1 MKEIITLKWTFS
13 SHSVA
18 VQTKCFRFWLEFVQ
32 SWPRFYGGSAGVKI
46 TLKTKKF
53 RSWRVQRLPVGQDRN
68 LRHRRSD
75 LQPIWV
81 EGRTVLRNFLVP
93 QARLDG
99 ERPGT
104 DKTNHGEGLQQLFQS
119 PLRLR
124 WSRPA
129 RDVQF
134 VHRARSAVEAEM
146 RAKLTPFYILDKISS
161 NLIELINKKLDANGS
176 VELDVKEFSG
186 LYSTDVIA
194 SCAFGVEAN
203 SMENPEAEFRK
214 VGRQLFELTIKRGL
228 EFTSFFMLSEVT
240 KFFNCKF
247 FTESVTEFITK
258 SITYVM
264 GEREKSGITRNDLI
278 DTLIEIKK
286 SDGEMTMDMLIAQ
299 AALFFVAG
307 Y

>member
-1 MKEIITLKWTFS
+1 MFSDSLLGKTGIYDIVEAIYNRYELKGEPFFGIFLFHKPALMVNDPELIKRIMVKDFS
-13 SHSVA
+13 SFSNHHS
-18 VQTKCFRFWLEFVQ
+18 
-32 SWPRFYGGSAGVKI
+32 GSDDHDPLG
-46 TLKTKKF
+46 TF
-53 RSWRVQRLPVGQDRN
+53 N
-68 LRHRRSD
+68 LF
-75 LQPIWV
+75 
-81 EGRTVLRNFLVP
+81 T
-93 QARLDG
+93 
-99 ERPGT
+99 
-104 DKTNHGEGLQQLFQS
+104 
-119 PLRLR
+119 
-124 WSRPA
+124 
-129 RDVQF
+129 
-134 VHRARSAVEAEM
+134 ARSAVEAEM